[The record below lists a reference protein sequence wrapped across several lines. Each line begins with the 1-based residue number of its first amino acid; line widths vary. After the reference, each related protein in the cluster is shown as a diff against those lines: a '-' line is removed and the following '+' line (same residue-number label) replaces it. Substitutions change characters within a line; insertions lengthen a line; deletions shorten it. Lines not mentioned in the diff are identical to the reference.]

1 MRSFPILVLGLATL
15 LTQLFAV
22 PAEGA
27 KTSKPAGKTIVGTI
41 TDALGRPLAG
51 AGLELQNSA
60 GKIVAKAKSDAEG
73 RFSFAGL
80 TPTVY
85 AIVAKKPNFKTA
97 TAIVNVTSQG
107 AKPMTVALQS
117 EAALSLAVVAQRLNK
132 ARNSLSPET
141 GGSVYRFARRRFRI
155 CPRATIP
162 RSTRYCSRRPA
173 SCRIH
178 TANSMSGVTT
188 PTSSTG

>member
-80 TPTVY
+80 RPPSTR
-85 AIVAKKPNFKTA
+85 
-97 TAIVNVTSQG
+97 S
-107 AKPMTVALQS
+107 
-117 EAALSLAVVAQRLNK
+117 
-132 ARNSLSPET
+132 SPKN
-141 GGSVYRFARRRFRI
+141 RI
-155 CPRATIP
+155 SRPRP
-162 RSTRYCSRRPA
+162 RSSTSPARAQSR
-173 SCRIH
+173 
-178 TANSMSGVTT
+178 
-188 PTSSTG
+188 